1 MADITV
7 KQLKPYLY
15 LLDDNNEATGYLLV
29 GDEKACLIDTMVC
42 GEDLYALVRRYTDK
56 PIVVVNTHGPRNHH

>member
-42 GEDLYALVRRYTDK
+42 GEDLYALVRRFTAF
-56 PIVVVNTHGPRNHH
+56 I